1 MAIDGQQSY
10 THDTQPL
17 DRDTSVP
24 SSSASSSSTLIR
36 PSYAKLE
43 SLMDL
48 VPSIELKET
57 RFTCGRGTSE
67 QVNFDFARLRD
78 SNPWFYNVISKLHF
92 LLERVEGRT
101 VLTDL
106 SSNGTFVNKKLV
118 GKFHT
123 YTLDSGDII
132 SCARAD
138 LLVFLY
144 EENSS
149 KTYPAELTKKYVMT
163 NNSLGKGGYGVVL
176 LARLR
181 KNCQEQVAVKVL
193 DTTQLSRRFSRKSS
207 KPKDVE
213 KEVAIMLK
221 IKHPNCVE
229 FMDWIETD
237 NVAYI
242 VMELVGGGELFDR
255 IVDEKWNGMG
265 FGEELCKFYAWQLLN
280 AVEYLHERGI
290 THRDIK
296 PENILCMTKE
306 DYTLV
311 KLADF
316 GLAKGNEASTLKTY
330 CGTPAYM
337 APEMIDNDRL
347 PYNPK
352 VDMWS
357 LGVVLFTGICGY
369 PPFSDD
375 YVDMDL
381 KSQIKTGR
389 LVFHNQWKNVTL
401 ETQFVIKS
409 MLKIDPTMRLSASE
423 ALKKSWFH
431 NSAAVAK
438 SRVHVQRHLQAK
450 KAMESSIME
459 SRY

>member
-1 MAIDGQQSY
+1 M
-10 THDTQPL
+10 
-17 DRDTSVP
+17 
-24 SSSASSSSTLIR
+24 
-36 PSYAKLE
+36 E
-43 SLMDL
+43 L
-48 VPSIELKET
+48 VPPIELRDET
-57 RFTCGRGTSE
+57 FICGRGTSE
-67 QVNFDFARLRD
+67 QVNFDFAGLRD
-78 SNPWFYNVISKLHF
+78 AKQWIYSIISKQHF
-92 LLERVEGRT
+92 RLDRVEGRT

-106 SSNGTFVNKKLV
+106 SFNGTFVNQKLV

-123 YTLDSGDII
+123 YVLDNGDVI
-132 SCARAD
+132 SCGRAD
-138 LLVFLY
+138 LHVFLY

-149 KTYPAELTKKYVMT
+149 ETYPAELMSRYIMTKT
-163 NNSLGKGGYGVVL
+163 SLGRGGYGVVL
-176 LARLR
+176 LGKLR
-181 KNCQEQVAVKVL
+181 SNCQRQVAVKIL
-193 DTTQLSRRFSRKSS
+193 DTTQLSRRFSRTVS
-207 KPKDVE
+207 KAKDVE
-213 KEVAIMLK
+213 KEVAIMLQ

-229 FMDWIETD
+229 FIDWIETE
-237 NVAYI
+237 NTAYI

-265 FGEELCKFYAWQLLN
+265 FGEELCKFYGWQLLS
-280 AVEYLHERGI
+280 AVEYLHDRGI

-357 LGVVLFTGICGY
+357 LGVVLFTGISGY

-375 YVDMDL
+375 YTDMDL
-381 KSQIKTGR
+381 KSQIKTGGALSVCHFYN
-389 LVFHNQWKNVTL
+389 LVD
-401 ETQFVIKS
+401 TQRK
-409 MLKIDPTMRLSASE
+409 L
-423 ALKKSWFH
+423 
-431 NSAAVAK
+431 
-438 SRVHVQRHLQAK
+438 QRKVCAGYV
-450 KAMESSIME
+450 SSLLNHWH
-459 SRY
+459 YGTFC